1 MKIERRKVG
10 QTYFSVR
17 GIMELPHDISAETGV
32 ICSLIL
38 YPNFALECTTLK
50 EGHFYD
56 IKNGVLYWSILK
68 LVEKGVMKIDW
79 QNISTQIKTDEDR
92 HRIIGK
98 DINDQVEEITEN
110 AHLRARESVDE
121 YKQLVNR
128 VVGLGFKRR
137 LYQEIKKIENKCLTE
152 STNDIAQ
159 INGEITSIMDNLA
172 VDYISDEE
180 IKSFADKVDHLWDKV
195 KENRNPDGT
204 FGSPPK
210 WECLKEFFTYQ
221 NGELVLYCA
230 RRKAGKSVIA
240 LNEVVRQL
248 KQGEKVVYFD
258 TEMSDV
264 QFFTRLL
271 SHITQIPEK
280 DIKSGNYGS
289 EQRDIIEN
297 AKLWIKKQ
305 PLIHEYDPK
314 WTKEKIITKCKI
326 LHNQEKLTFFIYDY
340 FKDTSG
346 KTISSSEIYNELG
359 NWCDSIKNSVLGALD
374 IKGIAFAQLNRENR
388 IADSDKI
395 ERYCST
401 GILWRKKTP
410 EEIQKDGQECGNYL
424 MQVMFN
430 RIGGFHDEDDYCDM
444 VFRGEILTIEECKKQ
459 HNKNVTPYDE

>member
-79 QNISTQIKTDEDR
+79 QNIATQIKTDEDR

-110 AHLRARESVDE
+110 AHLRARESIDE

-180 IKSFADKVDHLWDKV
+180 IK
-195 KENRNPDGT
+195 
-204 FGSPPK
+204 
-210 WECLKEFFTYQ
+210 
-221 NGELVLYCA
+221 
-230 RRKAGKSVIA
+230 
-240 LNEVVRQL
+240 
-248 KQGEKVVYFD
+248 
-258 TEMSDV
+258 
-264 QFFTRLL
+264 
-271 SHITQIPEK
+271 
-280 DIKSGNYGS
+280 
-289 EQRDIIEN
+289 
-297 AKLWIKKQ
+297 
-305 PLIHEYDPK
+305 
-314 WTKEKIITKCKI
+314 
-326 LHNQEKLTFFIYDY
+326 
-340 FKDTSG
+340 
-346 KTISSSEIYNELG
+346 
-359 NWCDSIKNSVLGALD
+359 
-374 IKGIAFAQLNRENR
+374 
-388 IADSDKI
+388 
-395 ERYCST
+395 
-401 GILWRKKTP
+401 
-410 EEIQKDGQECGNYL
+410 
-424 MQVMFN
+424 
-430 RIGGFHDEDDYCDM
+430 
-444 VFRGEILTIEECKKQ
+444 
-459 HNKNVTPYDE
+459 